1 MAHKFGFPQMMS
13 GINPVCTCC
22 NTIVAAGAKKEYVDD
37 HVLHDDCG
45 EKLAIVT
52 AIKSELQPVIAMLPE
67 TFFKGTDILEK
78 MERARTIST
87 FTSTWYA
94 LCEHLVRAKALLSEL
109 FHQAVE
115 LLKQIAERSRIK
127 ATLTPAMN
135 F

>member
-1 MAHKFGFPQMMS
+1 MS

-22 NTIVAAGAKKEYVDD
+22 NTIVAAGAKKEHVDE

-52 AIKSELQPVIAMLPE
+52 AIKRELQPVIAMLPE
-67 TFFKGTDILEK
+67 NFFEGTDILERI
-78 MERARTIST
+78 ERAYTISA
-87 FTSTWYA
+87 FKSTWHA
-94 LCEHLVRAKALLSEL
+94 FCEKLASAKTWLAEL